1 MSFEGTIDIL
11 RNVGAFSKQAWFS
24 GEPRWTPAQMP
35 DLAEKVVIVTGGSS
49 GIGKEIVKARHSIRF
64 LSVLKLNGPQELL
77 FHNAKV
83 YLAARN
89 PEKTERVIKE
99 LTEAT
104 GKTAVFLELD
114 LGDLKSVKAA
124 AEVFLSKE
132 KTLDILFN
140 NGGVMLAPND
150 MVTVQGHD
158 YHFGVNVLGH
168 FYLTK
173 LLLPALLSTEG
184 KARVVTTSSSG
195 IYLNLG
201 NKILFETLK
210 DGPARKTKS
219 SSDLYIQSKVG
230 DAMFA
235 LELARRYGDKG
246 IVSISLN
253 PGNLKTDLDRHA
265 DWLNSIVLWFL
276 LLWPATWGAWTSLW
290 AGTSP
295 ENEDANGKFMVPWCR
310 EGAMTKVVRDPESG
324 ERLWVWMEDQVKD
337 I

>member
-1 MSFEGTIDIL
+1 MSFEGIIDTL
-11 RNVGAFSKQAWFS
+11 RNFGAFSKQAWFS
-24 GEPRWTPAQMP
+24 GKPRWTPAQMQ
-35 DLAEKVVIVTGGSS
+35 DLAGKVVIVTGGSS
-49 GIGKEIVKARHSIRF
+49 GIGKQIVK
-64 LSVLKLNGPQELL
+64 ELL
-77 FHNAKV
+77 LHNAKV
-83 YLAARN
+83 YLATRN

-132 KTLDILFN
+132 RTLDILFN
-140 NGGVMLAPND
+140 NGGVMLAPKD

-168 FYLTK
+168 FYFTK
-173 LLLPALLSTEG
+173 LLLPTLLSTG

-201 NKILFETLK
+201 NRILFETLT

-219 SSDLYIQSKVG
+219 PADLYIQSKVG
-230 DAMFA
+230 DAIFA

-265 DWLNSIVLWFL
+265 KWLNSIVLWFL
-276 LLWPATWGAWTSLW
+276 LIWPATWGAWTSLW

-324 ERLWVWMEDQVKD
+324 EKLWVWMEDQVKN

>member
-1 MSFEGTIDIL
+1 MSFEGIIDIL
-11 RNVGAFSKQAWFS
+11 RNLGAFSKQAWFS
-24 GEPRWTPAQMP
+24 GKPRWTPAQMQ
-35 DLAEKVVIVTGGSS
+35 DLAGKVVIVTGGSS
-49 GIGKEIVKARHSIRF
+49 GIGKEIVK
-64 LSVLKLNGPQELL
+64 ELL
-77 FHNAKV
+77 LHNAKV

-89 PEKTERVIKE
+89 PEKTEKVIKE

-201 NKILFETLK
+201 NTILFETLK

-219 SSDLYIQSKVG
+219 PSDLYIQSKVG

>member
-1 MSFEGTIDIL
+1 MYFEGILDTL
-11 RNVGAFSKQAWFS
+11 RNLGTFFKQAWFS
-24 GEPRWTPAQMP
+24 GKPRWTPAQMT
-35 DLAEKVVIVTGGSS
+35 DLAGKVVIVTGGSS
-49 GIGKEIVKARHSIRF
+49 GIGKEIVK
-64 LSVLKLNGPQELL
+64 ELL
-77 FHNAKV
+77 LHNAKV

-89 PEKTERVIKE
+89 PEKTANVIKE

-104 GKTAVFLELD
+104 GRTAIFLDLD

-124 AEVFLSKE
+124 AEKFLSNE
-132 KTLDILFN
+132 KSLDILFN
-140 NGGVMLAPND
+140 NGGVMLVPQD
-150 MVTVQGHD
+150 MLTVQGYD

-184 KARVVTTSSSG
+184 KARVVTTSSSA
-195 IYLNLG
+195 IYLPLG
-201 NKILFETLK
+201 SKILFETLK
-210 DGPARKTKS
+210 DGPSRKRKS
-219 SSDLYIQSKVG
+219 PSYLYSQSKVC

-253 PGNLKTDLDRHA
+253 PGNLKTNLDRHA
-265 DWLNSIVLWFL
+265 SWFNSIGLWFL

-295 ENEDANGKFMVPWCR
+295 ENEDANGKFMVPWCQ
-310 EGAMTKVVRDPESG
+310 EGAMTKTSRDLEVG
-324 ERLWVWMEDQVKD
+324 ERLWAWMEDQVKD
-337 I
+337 V

>member
-1 MSFEGTIDIL
+1 MFNIL
-11 RNVGAFSKQAWFS
+11 HNLSAFFKQAWFS
-24 GEPRWTPAQMP
+24 GRPRWTPAQMP
-35 DLAEKVVIVTGGSS
+35 DLAGKVIIVTGGSS
-49 GIGKEIVKARHSIRF
+49 GIGKEIVR
-64 LSVLKLNGPQELL
+64 ELL
-77 FHNAKV
+77 LHNAKV

-89 PEKTERVIKE
+89 PEKTKNVIKG

-104 GKTAVFLELD
+104 GKTAIFLNLD

-124 AEVFLSKE
+124 AEEFLSKE
-132 KTLDILFN
+132 NSLDILFN
-140 NGGVMLAPND
+140 NGGVMLVPHD
-150 MVTVQGHD
+150 VLTVQGYD

-173 LLLPALLSTEG
+173 LLLPALQATEG
-184 KARVVTTSSSG
+184 KTRVVTTSSSG
-195 IYLNLG
+195 IYLPLVT
-201 NKILFETLK
+201 KILFETLN
-210 DGPARKTKS
+210 DGPARKSKS
-219 SSDLYIQSKVG
+219 PAYLYCQSKVG
-230 DAMFA
+230 DAIFT

-265 DWLNSIVLWFL
+265 DWWNSILLWFL

-295 ENEDANGKFMVPWCR
+295 ENEDANGKFMVPWCQV
-310 EGAMTKVVRDPESG
+310 GKMTEATRDPELG
-324 ERLWVWMEDQVKD
+324 ERLWAWMEEQVKD